1 MNEYKIDYILKINK
15 HVSEWKSLIII
26 AKDKEH
32 AIKLFTEQKSNHKR
46 IISYVYKLE
55 DNNDKT

>member
-15 HVSEWKSLIII
+15 HVSEWKSLIIK
-26 AKDKEH
+26 AKNKET
-32 AIKLFTEQKSNHKR
+32 AIIIFNKLQSNHKR